1 MHKLSFI
8 FVVLFVLGLLV
19 VRICGGKD
27 QHYNISQAQWEKEY
41 KGGNWNYLDRVGIER
56 ARNSIIVN
64 MFYAHYGG
72 GAYGSLRSG
81 LDVNDKGGV
90 VERILDIGCGLG
102 TLSDYLHGP
111 QRKVYQGVDL
121 SDEAIRIAR
130 QIRAQPSS
138 TSGNN
143 NNNDMTLAPLESHQ
157 FMQSDAMSF
166 KPPSN
171 VKYGTIVFNEML
183 YYVDHKKV
191 MNYYTQWLQPNGLIV
206 ISVWFNPKYKE
217 LRDTIFADA
226 QQMFKSVDHVEMMG
240 TTFTGKKNGQG
251 RMKVGFHVEAFR
263 PN

>member
-1 MHKLSFI
+1 MLQQS
-8 FVVLFVLGLLV
+8 FVLTLLIV
-19 VRICGGKD
+19 MLLLIPTLGGKD
-27 QHYNISQAQWEKEY
+27 QHYNISKPQWEKEY

-81 LDVNDKGGV
+81 LDANSKGG

-111 QRKVYQGVDL
+111 QRKMYQGVDL

-138 TSGNN
+138 PSDNTNN
-143 NNNDMTLAPLESHQ
+143 QMTLAPLKAHQ

-166 KPPSN
+166 KPPSD

-191 MNYYTQWLQPNGLIV
+191 MKYYTQWLQPNGLIV

-226 QQMFKSVDHVEMMG
+226 QQMFESVDHVEMMG

-263 PN
+263 P